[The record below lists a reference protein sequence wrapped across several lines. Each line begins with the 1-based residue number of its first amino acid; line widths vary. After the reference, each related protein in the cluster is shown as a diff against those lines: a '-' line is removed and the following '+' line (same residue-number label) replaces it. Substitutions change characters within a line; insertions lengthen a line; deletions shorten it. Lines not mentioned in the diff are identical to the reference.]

1 MKSTSMQSEAF
12 QGPRMGCLQFSG
24 PSTRGGSLA
33 LPLTPKCFAVD
44 ARSLAYE
51 TWPLVSALTGCVI

>member
-12 QGPRMGCLQFSG
+12 RFPGWDACSFLALP
-24 PSTRGGSLA
+24 PGGSLA

-51 TWPLVSALTGCVI
+51 TWALVSAFTGCMI